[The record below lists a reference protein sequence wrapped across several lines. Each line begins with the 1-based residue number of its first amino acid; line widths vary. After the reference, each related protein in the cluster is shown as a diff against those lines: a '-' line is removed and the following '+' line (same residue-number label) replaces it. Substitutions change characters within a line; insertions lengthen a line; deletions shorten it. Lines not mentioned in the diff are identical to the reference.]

1 MKEKFG
7 RYIGPAIG
15 LVLLVLALW
24 VLHSALR
31 EYHYKDVVR
40 HMAEIPVQW
49 LLLALA
55 LTAANYFVLTGYDF
69 LALKYIQRPMQYR
82 KVALTSFISYSF
94 SQNLGFG
101 VLTGGSL
108 RFRLYS
114 AWGLSAVEIT
124 NVVAFCALTFWL
136 GLFTV
141 GGIVFS
147 LDPFAVPTVLEL
159 PIHSVRPIG
168 ILFILLSAGYLA
180 WCFFG
185 AGRIRIRQWEFAT
198 PTPSLS
204 IAQVVTASIDWALA
218 GAVLYTLLPEAA
230 PIGYFGLLGI
240 FILAQAV
247 GLISHVPGGLGV
259 FEAMVM
265 YTLTPQLPAAQVLGC
280 LVAFRVIYYLVPL
293 GVAIVTLGTYELV
306 KTKKG
311 LEYLTKIFGEW
322 LPSTMPS
329 VLALVT
335 FIGGVILLFSGATP
349 SVHSRMLWMRDF
361 LPLPVVEFSHI
372 LGSLVGAALLFLA
385 WGVQKRVDA
394 AYHLTVGLLVTG
406 IIASLFKGLDYEE
419 ALILTLML
427 VAFIPSRESFYRHS
441 SLFKERFSPG
451 WLAAIGVA
459 IAASIWLGFFSYRHV
474 EYSNDLWWSFAFR
487 GGDAPRFLRASM
499 GVVSLALIVAVAR
512 LLRPAPP
519 DPVPP
524 TEEEWKTIRK
534 LVADSPNTSANLA
547 LLGDKTFLF
556 NDDKSAFIMYGIEG
570 RSWIAMGDPIGPPEE
585 WQELIWNFREMSSRH
600 GGWCVFY
607 QVKASSVHLYLDI
620 GSTLQKLG
628 EEGRVDLEVFSL
640 EGLKK
645 TTRHSYR
652 KVEKEGGT
660 FEVVPKSE
668 VPAYLAEFK
677 VISDEWLE
685 EKNTR
690 EKGFSLGSFDA
701 NYLSGYPMGVVR
713 QNGKLVAFANILG
726 AGNHEEVSIDL
737 MRYVRDAPSGT
748 MDYLFISLMLW
759 GKEQGYE
766 WFNLGMA
773 PFSGLEN
780 RPVSPI
786 WVKIGSM
793 LYRHGEQFYNFQ
805 GLRAYKEKFNPVWE
819 PRYLASPGGLALPR
833 VLANVASLVSGGLK
847 GVVVK

>member
-1 MKEKFG
+1 MREKYG
-7 RYIGPAIG
+7 RFIGPAIG
-15 LVLLVLALW
+15 LVLLTVALW

-31 EYHYKDVVR
+31 DYHYRDVVR

-49 LLLALA
+49 LLLALV
-55 LTAANYFVLTGYDF
+55 LTIGNYFVLTGYDF
-69 LALKYIQRPMQYR
+69 LALKYIKRPIEYP
-82 KVALTSFISYSF
+82 KVALTSFISYAF

-101 VLTGGSL
+101 ILTGGSL
-108 RFRLYS
+108 RYRLYS
-114 AWGLSAVEIT
+114 AWGLSASEIT

-136 GLFTV
+136 GIFMI

-147 LDPFAVPTVLEL
+147 LEPLAIPTVLEL

-168 ILFILLSAGYLA
+168 ILFLLLSLGYLA
-180 WCFFG
+180 WCFSG
-185 AGRIRIRQWEFAT
+185 ARQIRIGQWEFAT
-198 PTPSLS
+198 PSRGLS
-204 IAQVVTASIDWALA
+204 IAQVLTASVDWALA

-240 FILAQAV
+240 FLLAQVV

-265 YTLTPQLPAAQVLGC
+265 YSLTPQLPAAQVLGC
-280 LVAFRVIYYLVPL
+280 LVAFRVIYYLFPL
-293 GVAIVTLGTYELV
+293 AAAIVTLGTYEVV
-306 KTKKG
+306 KTKRG
-311 LEYLTKIFGEW
+311 LEYLSKIFGEW
-322 LPSTMPS
+322 VPSVMPN

-335 FIGGVILLFSGATP
+335 FIAGVLLLFSGATP
-349 SVHSRMLWMRDF
+349 AVHSRMLWMRDF
-361 LPLPVVEFSHI
+361 LPLSVVEFSHI

-394 AYHLTVGLLVTG
+394 AYHLTVGLLVVG
-406 IIASLFKGLDYEE
+406 IMASLFKGLDYEE
-419 ALILTLML
+419 AMILTGML
-427 VAFIPSRESFYRHS
+427 VAFIPSRASFYRRS
-441 SLFKERFSPG
+441 SLFKERFSAG

-474 EYSNDLWWSFAFR
+474 EYSNDLWWQFAFR
-487 GGDAPRFLRASM
+487 GGDAPRFLRASV

-519 DPVPP
+519 DPKSP
-524 TEEEWKTIRK
+524 TEEEWELVRK
-534 LVADSPNTSANLA
+534 LAAAAPNTSASLA

-556 NDDKSAFIMYGIEG
+556 NDDKTAFIMYGIEG
-570 RSWIAMGDPIGPPEE
+570 RSWIAMGDPVGPVEE
-585 WQELIWNFREMSSRH
+585 WQELVWTFREMSSQH

-607 QVKASSVHLYLDI
+607 QVRPSSVHLYLDI
-620 GSTLQKLG
+620 GSTMQKLG
-628 EEGRVDLEVFSL
+628 EEARVDLRSFSL

-652 KVEKEGGT
+652 KIEKEGGQ
-660 FEVVPKSE
+660 FEVIPQAEVAGFISE
-668 VPAYLAEFK
+668 LK
-677 VISDEWLE
+677 VISDQWLE

-690 EKGFSLGSFDA
+690 EKGFSLGSFDPE
-701 NYLSGYPMGVVR
+701 YLSQFPMGVVR
-713 QNGKLVAFANILG
+713 QDGKLVAFANILG
-726 AGNHEEVSIDL
+726 SGGKEELSIDL
-737 MRYVRDAPSGT
+737 MRYLQDAPSGT
-748 MDYLFISLMLW
+748 MDFLFISLMLY
-759 GKEQGYE
+759 GREQGYH

-786 WVKIGSM
+786 WSRVGAL

-805 GLRAYKEKFNPVWE
+805 GLRTYKEKFNPVWE

-833 VLANVASLVSGGLK
+833 VLTNVASLVSGGLK
-847 GVVVK
+847 GVVKK